1 MKLRYLHD
9 TVSLTINEEL
19 CIGCEMCIAV
29 CPHDVFSIEGKKAKI
44 ADKDACMECG
54 HAGPI
59 APWMPFTLNRGR
71 GSHAVLEEMMS
82 KDKPH
87 DHATVAARSEMM
99 SQTRAIRPSISR

>member
-44 ADKDACMECG
+44 ADKAACMECG
-54 HAGPI
+54 ACRTNCPVDAIYVESGTGGV
-59 APWMPFTLNRGR
+59 MP
-71 GSHAVLEEMMS
+71 VLEEMMS
-82 KDKPH
+82 KDKP
-87 DHATVAARSEMM
+87 
-99 SQTRAIRPSISR
+99 Q